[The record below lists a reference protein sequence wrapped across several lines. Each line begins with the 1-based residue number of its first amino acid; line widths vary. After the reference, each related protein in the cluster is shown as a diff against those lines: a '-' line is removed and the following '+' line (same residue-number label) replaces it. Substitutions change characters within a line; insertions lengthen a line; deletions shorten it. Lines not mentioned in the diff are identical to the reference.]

1 MPARIRAPRRRAHL
15 KNHQK
20 LGLLPFPLEDPHID
34 VDEDLRL
41 LFEPP
46 PEDGDGSQK
55 DGAAGFLPLFE
66 PPPEDGDG
74 SQKDGAAGFLP
85 LFEPPPEL
93 QKDGAAGFLPLFEPP
108 PKPQKD
114 LDGGAGLLFPL
125 LFAGGDALD
134 TGCESGELGTR
145 STTYR
150 FPQLRFRF
158 F

>member
-1 MPARIRAPRRRAHL
+1 MPARIRAPRRKAHL

-20 LGLLPFPLEDPHID
+20 LGLLLFPLEDPHID

-55 DGAAGFLPLFE
+55 DGAADFLPLFE
-66 PPPEDGDG
+66 PPPE
-74 SQKDGAAGFLP
+74 
-85 LFEPPPEL
+85 
-93 QKDGAAGFLPLFEPP
+93 
-108 PKPQKD
+108 PQKD
-114 LDGGAGLLFPL
+114 LEGDAGLLFPL
-125 LFAGGDALD
+125 LFADGDALD